1 MASPLTGVLFTA
13 LYAFASSSNIFKYFQ
28 RRYDSQLISQLNK
41 VLKLKGRHVRA
52 KENVRFLSKCLTW
65 YVTPVRIRKQ
75 VRKTR
80 PKSAAGIERA
90 FIKDDINKEME
101 AYRNSTAGY
110 RRMLVKIKEELSFID
125 WLRFCKFINKST
137 TRQAEQ
143 LRKKKEATFE
153 RLNIAQ
159 NGEQQIQHEHIV
171 NLAGVELTD
180 TQKDVLCRGL
190 TFGIPPRI
198 RKEAILAEF
207 EMAWQQL
214 PKHMAEEKQSE
225 CKANLSSIA
234 HRFANSKVDRTGFR
248 LSRDHMT
255 AIGQLKKN
263 KKIVITRPD
272 KGNGVVLLTR
282 EDYVRKME
290 LILQDTTKFEL
301 IGDAENN
308 DRTVQQERAL
318 QAFLLRGQRQGHI
331 TQEEY
336 ERIRPIGSTRPRL
349 YGVPKTHKNGTPL
362 RPILSM
368 VNAPQHEMAKW
379 LTEILRPVVTKYST
393 YLVKDT
399 FEFCEHIQKF
409 TQEQDTSS
417 LFMCSFDVTNLFTNV
432 PLDETL
438 GLCLDTLYRDN
449 TVPTPRIPE
458 RFLAKLLAKATT
470 EVEFSFNGQLYKQ
483 VDGVA
488 MGSPLGPVLANIFMG
503 YLESTFA
510 EEELPLLYDRFVDD
524 TFAIFQN
531 ENRADRF
538 FCCLNNLHPSLK
550 FTMEIESDGQL
561 PFMDVKVMK
570 TEDELQRMIYRKP
583 TFTGLY
589 TRWDSFCPTK
599 HKLNLIRSLTS
610 RAIKICSESK
620 LEEELQNLR
629 VIFRKNGYPTELV
642 ERIMTQ
648 TTTKP
653 PKTKE
658 QNEAS
663 PGSIVFL
670 KLPWIGEISRKF
682 KKEIEETITKA
693 SVTTTPIVSFTTRHT
708 FNGVYKD
715 SLPTTSKSFVVYNF
729 QCCCGKQYVGKT
741 TQVLSERIK
750 QHVTNKLVETK
761 TMKKERNDTAITR
774 HLRENL
780 TCLMASPRKRFK
792 VLMEA
797 RSKNNL
803 DVLEALFIKQLKPE
817 LCQQKE
823 TMRVLEL
830 I

>member
-1 MASPLTGVLFTA
+1 
-13 LYAFASSSNIFKYFQ
+13 
-28 RRYDSQLISQLNK
+28 
-41 VLKLKGRHVRA
+41 
-52 KENVRFLSKCLTW
+52 
-65 YVTPVRIRKQ
+65 
-75 VRKTR
+75 
-80 PKSAAGIERA
+80 
-90 FIKDDINKEME
+90 
-101 AYRNSTAGY
+101 
-110 RRMLVKIKEELSFID
+110 
-125 WLRFCKFINKST
+125 
-137 TRQAEQ
+137 
-143 LRKKKEATFE
+143 
-153 RLNIAQ
+153 
-159 NGEQQIQHEHIV
+159 
-171 NLAGVELTD
+171 
-180 TQKDVLCRGL
+180 
-190 TFGIPPRI
+190 
-198 RKEAILAEF
+198 
-207 EMAWQQL
+207 
-214 PKHMAEEKQSE
+214 
-225 CKANLSSIA
+225 
-234 HRFANSKVDRTGFR
+234 
-248 LSRDHMT
+248 
-255 AIGQLKKN
+255 
-263 KKIVITRPD
+263 
-272 KGNGVVLLTR
+272 
-282 EDYVRKME
+282 
-290 LILQDTTKFEL
+290 
-301 IGDAENN
+301 
-308 DRTVQQERAL
+308 
-318 QAFLLRGQRQGHI
+318 
-331 TQEEY
+331 
-336 ERIRPIGSTRPRL
+336 
-349 YGVPKTHKNGTPL
+349 
-362 RPILSM
+362 
-368 VNAPQHEMAKW
+368 
-379 LTEILRPVVTKYST
+379 
-393 YLVKDT
+393 
-399 FEFCEHIQKF
+399 
-409 TQEQDTSS
+409 
-417 LFMCSFDVTNLFTNV
+417 
-432 PLDETL
+432 
-438 GLCLDTLYRDN
+438 
-449 TVPTPRIPE
+449 
-458 RFLAKLLAKATT
+458 
-470 EVEFSFNGQLYKQ
+470 
-483 VDGVA
+483 
-488 MGSPLGPVLANIFMG
+488 
-503 YLESTFA
+503 
-510 EEELPLLYDRFVDD
+510 
-524 TFAIFQN
+524 
-531 ENRADRF
+531 
-538 FCCLNNLHPSLK
+538 
-550 FTMEIESDGQL
+550 MEIESDGQL

-642 ERIMTQ
+642 ERIITQ

-658 QNEAS
+658 QSEAS